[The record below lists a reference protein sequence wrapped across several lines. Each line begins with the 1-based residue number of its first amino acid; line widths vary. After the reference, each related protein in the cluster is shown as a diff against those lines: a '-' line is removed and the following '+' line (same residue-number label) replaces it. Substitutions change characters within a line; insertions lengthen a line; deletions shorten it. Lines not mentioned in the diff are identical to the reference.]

1 MFSIKN
7 LIITTVKYV
16 VTIFNVDGGTIP
28 AATNT
33 RTIDGGTYPFTPNEI
48 TIDGGRS

>member
-33 RTIDGGTYPFTPNEI
+33 RTIDGGTYPFTVSKNIEKYYFF
-48 TIDGGRS
+48 